1 MVNTSRLPLDR
12 PAAHALRNAS
22 LLVRAYLILTAA
34 TIAAL
39 VVLAF
44 TVPHLATSDAWGHAI
59 AVGVF
64 AVVLPLR
71 LRHAQGGNRGAIRA
85 VGIIAAVLFLV
96 NVTEALIPGFVP
108 YWMRIEM
115 VVVALLMAGVVLDV
129 VRWAVMHKD

>member
-1 MVNTSRLPLDR
+1 MVNRIRRPLDR
-12 PAAHALRNAS
+12 PTAPALSNAS

-44 TVPHLATSDAWGHAI
+44 TFPSLATSDAWGHAI
-59 AVGVF
+59 VVGVF

-71 LRHAQGGNRGAIRA
+71 LRRARGGNRGAIRA

-108 YWMRIEM
+108 LWMRIEM
-115 VVVALLMAGVVLDV
+115 VVVALLLAGVVLDV